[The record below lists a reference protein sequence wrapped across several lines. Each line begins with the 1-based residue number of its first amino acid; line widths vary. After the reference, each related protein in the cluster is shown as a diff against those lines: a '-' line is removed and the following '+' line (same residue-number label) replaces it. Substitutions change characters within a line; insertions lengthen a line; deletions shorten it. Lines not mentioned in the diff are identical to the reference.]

1 VRLAKEASLF
11 DSPISLNI
19 AIMKGFFNQLLR
31 INLSDQKSVVEPIPE
46 SILRSYLIGTPR
58 SEGDAKGVLPIEGL
72 GLGPLPQILKM
83 VKFIY
88 SKEKTCVWEA

>member
-1 VRLAKEASLF
+1 MAS
-11 DSPISLNI
+11 
-19 AIMKGFFNQLLR
+19 
-31 INLSDQKSVVEPIPE
+31 
-46 SILRSYLIGTPR
+46 SILSRSPLGHRENDPTPR
-58 SEGDAKGVLPIEGL
+58 SESDAKGILPIEGL